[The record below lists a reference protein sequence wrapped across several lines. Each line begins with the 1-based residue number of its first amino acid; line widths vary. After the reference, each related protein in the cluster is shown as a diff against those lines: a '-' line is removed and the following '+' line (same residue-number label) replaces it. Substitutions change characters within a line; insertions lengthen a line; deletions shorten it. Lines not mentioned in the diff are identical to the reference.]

1 MITDW
6 KHRDRLTV
14 MRDGEELEVFN
25 WCSLMQHHIIHPA
38 TQETRPPDIE
48 RGDGGTTPKYVTE
61 WLADRL
67 WHEYDVHVQD
77 YGIETIDIESDEV
90 TVL

>member
-1 MITDW
+1 MTEL

-25 WCSLMQHHIIHPA
+25 WCSL
-38 TQETRPPDIE
+38 TQYHTVRPISSDTWTPDIE
-48 RGDGGTTPKYVTE
+48 RGDGGTIPKYVTE

-67 WHEYDVHVQD
+67 WYEYDVHVQD
-77 YGIETIDIESDEV
+77 YGIEVIDIESDEV
-90 TVL
+90 TVR